1 MLRLPETEQECWF
14 LRRDEFVSLNTW
26 QIQKLKPRVSSLEE
40 RVTAL
45 EAENAELKQHLASLL
60 KS

>member
-1 MLRLPETEQECWF
+1 MQYGLRYG
-14 LRRDEFVSLNTW
+14 EFISLNTW